1 MANYLEDSDLY
12 YEIVLSKGK
21 GYLTRKAER
30 YFELIAK
37 NSIRRLSSR
46 YRDEEEMMDCM
57 QMGILILFENW
68 YGFDEKKYKFALPYF
83 TEIAKRGFTAGY
95 NELHGR
101 KPHQQNNYIKF
112 ISLDS
117 SNDGS
122 GLHHI

>member
-21 GYLTRKAER
+21 GYLTRKAEH

-46 YRDEEEMMDCM
+46 YRGEEEMRDCM

-68 YGFDEKKYKFALPYF
+68 YGFDEKKYKLALPYF

>member
-21 GYLTRKAER
+21 GDLTRKAEH
-30 YFELIAK
+30 YLELIAK
-37 NSIRRLSSR
+37 NMIRRKQKD
-46 YRDEEEMMDCM
+46 YRDQDELNDCM
-57 QMGILILFENW
+57 QTGLLVLFENW
-68 YGFDEKKYKFALPYF
+68 YSFNEKKFKNALPYY
-83 TEIAKRGFTAGY
+83 TEVYKRGLAAGY

-101 KPHQQNNYIKF
+101 KPHQQQNFIKF

-117 SNDGS
+117 SNDGK

>member
-1 MANYLEDSDLY
+1 MANYLEDRDLY

-21 GYLTRKAER
+21 GYLTRKAEH
-30 YFELIAK
+30 YFELIAT
-37 NSIRRLSSR
+37 NTIRRLAHK
-46 YRDEEEMMDCM
+46 YRDDEEMMDCL
-57 QMGILILFENW
+57 QHGILIMFENW
-68 YGFDEKKYKFALPYF
+68 YNFDEKKYKYALPYF

-101 KPHQQNNYIKF
+101 KPHQQNNQIKW

-117 SNDGS
+117 SNDGK